1 VSFADALR
9 FVLRQEGGF
18 VDNPDD
24 PGGATNH
31 GITQATYD
39 RYRASQGVAPQAV
52 SQITD
57 AEVAEI
63 YQTQYWSMCRCDV
76 LEGLDGGLAL
86 AVFDT
91 SVNSGVGEASRMLQ
105 QLLEVTADGVIG
117 PQTLAAL
124 AGRDLKRLAEDYLW
138 ARLGFDAGIAQR
150 RLNSRQ
156 FLLAWVNRIIA
167 LHDQLT

>member
-1 VSFADALR
+1 
-9 FVLRQEGGF
+9 
-18 VDNPDD
+18 
-24 PGGATNH
+24 
-31 GITQATYD
+31 
-39 RYRASQGVAPQAV
+39 
-52 SQITD
+52 
-57 AEVAEI
+57 
-63 YQTQYWSMCRCDV
+63 
-76 LEGLDGGLAL
+76 
-86 AVFDT
+86 
-91 SVNSGVGEASRMLQ
+91 MLQ